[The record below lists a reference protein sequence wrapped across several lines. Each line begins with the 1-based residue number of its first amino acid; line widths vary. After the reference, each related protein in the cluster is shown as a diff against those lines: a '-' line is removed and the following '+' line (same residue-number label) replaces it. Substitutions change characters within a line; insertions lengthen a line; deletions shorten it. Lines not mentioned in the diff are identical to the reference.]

1 MTMKMT
7 ITVMMIKILRVIWTL
22 HYIWL
27 NLCEHGFSEC
37 LQGPQLSTKNFALP
51 TRGTGLLP
59 APPPPP
65 PLVTQQ
71 TPDSAGSGKVN
82 TRCQSKPLV
91 NTALYKGMCQ
101 NSPLPTPLVLP
112 SILSHPSTFRAVPGS
127 TRAVK
132 DAKPSTFLE
141 TAVAQSQSAHGTKR
155 KPSDHVL
162 RNSDR

>member
-1 MTMKMT
+1 MTMT

-27 NLCEHGFSEC
+27 NLCEHGFSDYRSSAKYQEFHPAH
-37 LQGPQLSTKNFALP
+37 QGHWVTACAS
-51 TRGTGLLP
+51 
-59 APPPPP
+59 

-82 TRCQSKPLV
+82 IRCQSKPLV

-101 NSPLPTPLVLP
+101 NCPLPTPLVLP
-112 SILSHPSTFRAVPGS
+112 PILSHPSTFRAVPGS

-141 TAVAQSQSAHGTKR
+141 TAVAQSRAAPGTKR
-155 KPSDHVL
+155 KPSGHVL
-162 RNSDR
+162 RNSDRYI

>member
-1 MTMKMT
+1 MT

-27 NLCEHGFSEC
+27 NLCEHGFNEC
-37 LQGPQLSTKNFALP
+37 LQVLCLVPRISPRLP
-51 TRGTGLLP
+51 GTLGYCLRLRS
-59 APPPPP
+59 
-65 PLVTQQ
+65 PLETQQ
-71 TPDSAGSGKVN
+71 TPDSAGSGKLN

-101 NSPLPTPLVLP
+101 NSSLPTPLVLP
-112 SILSHPSTFRAVPGS
+112 PILSHPSTFRAVPGS

-141 TAVAQSQSAHGTKR
+141 TAVAQSRAAPGTKR
-155 KPSDHVL
+155 KPSGHVL
-162 RNSDR
+162 RNSDRYI